1 MPWFDAL
8 YAICHVVSLYAP
20 WYVAFCVV
28 CHPDMYALRFDA
40 RIRPACHATVLQS
53 DCSSLAA
60 PKAKPPAQN
69 SAQMRK
75 MINDTFARR
84 KAEKMALP
92 APFSQADLEQP
103 EAGTLCCL
111 FSVFFL
117 EC

>member
-1 MPWFDAL
+1 MRCGSMRA
-8 YAICHVVSLYAP
+8 
-20 WYVAFCVV
+20 YV
-28 CHPDMYALRFDA
+28 LRVML
-40 RIRPACHATVLQS
+40 HVLQS

-103 EAGTLCCL
+103 EAGTLFCL
-111 FSVFFL
+111 FLLRCFPPWNADG
-117 EC
+117 